1 MSDIIAKSLRLRV
14 EDLLPAYRRGVFP
27 MGYSGTRWV
36 TWHQPP
42 QRGILPLE
50 EAHFS
55 HSLTRTLKQHRYR
68 VSFDEA
74 FDEVM
79 RACARSP
86 DECWITDDIRAA
98 YGTLQKQGHA
108 HSLEIWVD
116 DQLAGGLYGVHIG
129 AAFFAESKFH
139 RVRDM
144 SKVALAELVQHLR
157 SRHFLLLDV
166 QYATEHLA
174 QFGVTS
180 LPLPDYTRL
189 LNAAVNTE
197 RQFLL

>member
-1 MSDIIAKSLRLRV
+1 
-14 EDLLPAYRRGVFP
+14 

-36 TWHQPP
+36 TWHRPP
-42 QRGILPLE
+42 QRGVLPLDG
-50 EAHFS
+50 AHFS
-55 HSLTRTLKQHRYR
+55 RSLTRTLKQHRYR
-68 VSFDEA
+68 VSFNEA

-79 RACARSP
+79 SACAREP
-86 DECWITDDIRAA
+86 DECWITGDIRAA

-144 SKVALAELVQHLR
+144 SKVALAELVNHLR
-157 SRHFLLLDV
+157 LRDFLLLDV
-166 QYATEHLA
+166 QYKTEHLQ
-174 QFGVTS
+174 QFGVIS
-180 LPLPDYTRL
+180 VALPGYAQL
-189 LNAAVNTE
+189 LATAVHTE